1 MTFDDGIITIYTVT
15 NGAEN
20 GDLPEKNLTKNCE
33 FYFHEE
39 TLGISRYYEAL
50 KSNQLI
56 ERVVDVPDEGVVSIN
71 DIATIDT
78 DPIDSNQYIIRMVQR
93 TLDEEGLKILRLS
106 LERNGEEYEI
116 IE

>member
-1 MTFDDGIITIYTVT
+1 MTFDDGILKIYSVT

-20 GDLPEKNLTKNCE
+20 GDLPEEVLTFKNE

-39 TLGISRYYEAL
+39 TVGISRYYEAL

-56 ERVVDVPDEGVVSIN
+56 ERVVDIPDEGVVSIN

-78 DPIDSNQYIIRMVQR
+78 DPDGDNQYIIRMVQR
-93 TLDEEGLKILRLS
+93 SLDEEGLKILRIS

-116 IE
+116 NE